1 MSATIA
7 RRGFIQSTAALAGL
21 MYFSPQD
28 ILRHTRAGNRSQ
40 RLSWLAYQGTML
52 EGLWSPGNLEG
63 TIPPFINGRL
73 LRIGPGSRKNHGVEL
88 QHFFDGDAHLTE
100 FQVTAGQIQCRS
112 ALIQTPEFKKEKAAG
127 QMLFHEFGTASP
139 KQAQGF
145 KNSPNVNVVEINNQL
160 LALSEGAHP
169 IQVNQNDLSAQGPW
183 NFQGQLTKDTTFTA
197 HPRKDPTT
205 GITYAYGLTMSLS
218 PQLKVFSLH
227 PETEKL
233 TVLAQVDLGGF
244 YLVHDLTMTEN
255 YLVFVVPPMAV
266 NLFGA
271 ATLAK
276 PLSELLE
283 YDPNGSLRIIVI
295 RKDGLG
301 SPVVIESKPGGTGF
315 HHCNAYENKYGQII
329 LHTILNPDDSVF
341 HALKSWNSPDLPV
354 ISSNHI
360 VKMIIDLEDRKVVQ
374 RQLVTDGVSL
384 DFPCIDHQRQGSK
397 IRFVHALEAQTPD
410 IDALALNGLVC
421 WDLETQSP
429 RRISAG
435 PGRLF
440 REPLFIPNP
449 QNRHELD
456 GVLALLGYDQ
466 SSHQSF
472 LEFRQPLTLDL
483 IARQWLDRYLPLGFH
498 GHFIP
503 A

>member
-1 MSATIA
+1 MTAKIA

-21 MYFSPQD
+21 AYFSPQE
-28 ILRHTRAGNRSQ
+28 ILRKARSGNRSE
-40 RLSWLAYQGTML
+40 RLSWLAYRGTPL
-52 EGLWSPGNLEG
+52 EGPWSPAKLEG
-63 TIPPFINGRL
+63 HIPQFINGRL
-73 LRIGPGSRKNHGVEL
+73 LRIGPGSKKNHGVDL

-100 FQVTAGQIQCRS
+100 FNIAAGGVQCRS
-112 ALIQTPEFKKEKAAG
+112 AFIQTTEFKKEKAAG
-127 QMLFHEFGTASP
+127 QMLFHEFGTPSP

-145 KNSPNVNVVEINNQL
+145 KNSPNVNVVAINDQL

-169 IQVNQNDLSAQGPW
+169 IQVNQSDLSTQGSW
-183 NFQGQLTKDTTFTA
+183 NFQDQLGKETTFTA
-197 HPRKDPTT
+197 HPRKDPHT

-218 PQLKVFSLH
+218 PQLKVFSIH
-227 PETEKL
+227 PQSEKL

-244 YLVHDLTMTEN
+244 YLVHDMTMTEN
-255 YLVFVVPPMAV
+255 YLVFVIPPISV

-271 ATLAK
+271 ATLSK

-283 YDPNGSLRIIVI
+283 YDQSGSFRIIAV

-301 SPVVIESKPGGTGF
+301 SPVVIQTKPGGTGF

-341 HALKSWNSPDLPV
+341 VALKQWNSPELPA
-354 ISSNHI
+354 ISPNHI
-360 VKMIIDLEDRKVVQ
+360 VKMVIDLEDQKVVH
-374 RQLVTDGVSL
+374 RQLVSDGVSL
-384 DFPCIDHQRQGSK
+384 DFPCIDDRRLGSK
-397 IRFVHALEAQTPD
+397 VRFVHALEAQTTD
-410 IDALALNGLVC
+410 TDSLALNGLVC
-421 WDLETQSP
+421 WDLETQTA

-435 PGRLF
+435 SGRTF
-440 REPLFIPNP
+440 GEPIFIPDP

-456 GVLALLGYDQ
+456 GAIALLGYDKL
-466 SSHQSF
+466 SDQSF
-472 LEFRQPLTLDL
+472 LEIRQPLSLDL
-483 IARQWLDRYLPLGFH
+483 IGRQWLGHYLPLGFH